1 MTMSVNGAGLN
12 GAALNG
18 THATAA
24 GSRSALDAALSRLAG
39 LLDRARQGELNVH
52 SECTGDLAPIAPA
65 LERLLQSARGT
76 FSGVSQNARLLSGAS
91 EELAQLGEQ
100 MVTSAQETVDRA
112 SEVSVA
118 SELLS
123 ENIQTMSSSAGAMS
137 NSVREIAASANEA
150 ARFATTAVDV
160 ADRANATVAK
170 LAEISTDIA
179 KIIKV
184 ITSVAQQTN
193 LLALNAAIEAA
204 RAGAAGRGFAVVANE
219 VKELAKETTRA
230 TEEIGLKIDRIS
242 ADTRGAV
249 GAIGE
254 ISGIIKQINTLQSA
268 IAHAVDDHTM
278 STGAITRHASEA
290 ARGSAAISESI
301 EGVVAAARVTSTSA
315 KDSQQ
320 AALGVSSMANELIEI
335 ADRFVPNPS
344 PARNA

>member
-1 MTMSVNGAGLN
+1 MTMSLNGAGMN
-12 GAALNG
+12 GSKPGAVTQG
-18 THATAA
+18 T
-24 GSRSALDAALSRLAG
+24 ALDTALSRLAS
-39 LLDRARQGELNVH
+39 LLDRARQGELDVH
-52 SECTGDLAPIAPA
+52 AECTGDLAPIAPA
-65 LERLLQSARGT
+65 LERLLQRTHGT
-76 FSGVSQNARLLSGAS
+76 FSGISQNAVLLSDAS
-91 EELAQLGEQ
+91 QELTDLGEQ
-100 MVTSAQETVDRA
+100 MVTSAQDTVDRA

-123 ENIQTMSSSAGAMS
+123 QNIQTMSSSAGAMS
-137 NSVREIAASANEA
+137 NSVREIAANANEA

-160 ADRANATVAK
+160 ADRANSTVAK

-268 IAHAVDDHTM
+268 IAHAVDDHTT
-278 STGAITRHASEA
+278 STGEITRHATEA
-290 ARGSAAISESI
+290 ARGSAAIADSI
-301 EGVVAAARVTSTSA
+301 EGVVAAARVTSASA

-320 AALGVSSMANELIEI
+320 AAVGVSSMANELIEI
-335 ADRFVPNPS
+335 AGGFVHTLTS
-344 PARNA
+344 ARNF

>member
-1 MTMSVNGAGLN
+1 MTTALNGAGMN
-12 GAALNG
+12 GSKLG
-18 THATAA
+18 VATE
-24 GSRSALDAALSRLAG
+24 RSTLDAALQRLAS
-39 LLDRARQGELNVH
+39 LLERARQGQLDVH
-52 SECTGDLAPIAPA
+52 TECTGDLAPIAPA
-65 LERLLQSARGT
+65 LERLLKGTHGT
-76 FSGVSQNARLLSGAS
+76 FSGISQNAMLLSGAS
-91 EELAQLGEQ
+91 EELTELGEQ

-112 SEVSVA
+112 SGVSVA

-123 ENIQTMSSSAGAMS
+123 QNIQTMSSSAGAMS

-160 ADRANATVAK
+160 ADRANSTVAK

-204 RAGAAGRGFAVVANE
+204 RAGAAGRGFAVVATE

-278 STGAITRHASEA
+278 STGEITRHATEA
-290 ARGSAAISESI
+290 ARGSAAIAGSI
-301 EGVVAAARVTSTSA
+301 EGVVAAARVTSSSA

-320 AALGVSSMANELIEI
+320 AAVGVSSMASEMIDI
-335 ADRFVPNPS
+335 AGRFVRTDTS
-344 PARNA
+344 ARRF